1 MYGRISTG
9 RKAPLKITKIQ
20 EPNAR
25 RKEVDS
31 PTPNS
36 TIIEEITASAKLE
49 TNNTVKLRITPL
61 IILEG
66 CIGILS
72 THS

>member
-1 MYGRISTG
+1 MSAGRE
-9 RKAPLKITKIQ
+9 APLKITKIQ

-25 RKEVDS
+25 KKEIES

-36 TIIEEITASAKLE
+36 TMIEEITASAKLE
-49 TNNTVKLRITPL
+49 TNNTVKLRMTPL